1 MIKFNCT
8 HCGKNVTAQ
17 DQFAGKRAKCPG
29 CKKPIQIPAAEDD
42 VETGFEAVEESGFEV
57 VEDAQVVE
65 KPVAKKPVQ
74 AAAKTTGIRA
84 KPKRDEEDNVPMAE
98 AVDDDE
104 EDERPRRRRRDGDDE
119 DEDDDDDR
127 PRRRRR
133 RRRGQ
138 EIGRSGY
145 MTCPDCG
152 SDAAQRVAFTWWGG
166 FIGPMILN
174 HVACR
179 NCGSA
184 YNGSSGKSNNVGIA
198 IYTVVTLLIS
208 LGILGLLF
216 LTHLL

>member
-17 DQFAGKRAKCPG
+17 DHFAGKRAKCPG

-42 VETGFEAVEESGFEV
+42 VETGFEAVEESGFEAV
-57 VEDAQVVE
+57 DDAEAVTE
-65 KPVAKKPVQ
+65 KPVVRKPVK
-74 AAAKTTGIRA
+74 AGAKTSGIRA
-84 KPKRDEEDNVPMAE
+84 KPKPDNDDVPMAE

-104 EDERPRRRRRDGDDE
+104 EEDRPRRKRRVADD
-119 DEDDDDDR
+119 DDDDDDDDR

-138 EIGRSGY
+138 ERGRSGY

-174 HVACR
+174 HVACQ

-184 YNGSSGKSNNVGIA
+184 YNGSSGKSNNTAIA
-198 IYTVVTLLIS
+198 IYTGVELLITVAV
-208 LGILGLLF
+208 LALILLLEF
-216 LTHLL
+216 L